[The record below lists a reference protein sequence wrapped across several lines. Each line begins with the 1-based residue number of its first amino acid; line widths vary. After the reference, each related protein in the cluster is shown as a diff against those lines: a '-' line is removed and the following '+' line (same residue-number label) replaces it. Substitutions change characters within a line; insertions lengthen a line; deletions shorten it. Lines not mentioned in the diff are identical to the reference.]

1 MKGGLIKSIPS
12 RVNQYSGCG
21 NLNPTGPRS
30 PKGMHYG
37 FDHVQRSSLQRLYK
51 LGCGLG
57 LILGCGAGKPAMGQ
71 SIVPVEGT
79 QVDQQ
84 STEYRITGGQ
94 RSPDGLNLFHG
105 FETFGLEQ
113 GERANFL
120 VPAGVAHVL
129 GRVRGGD
136 ASLINGQLQLMGS
149 HADLFLL
156 NPAGIIF
163 GESATLALPGD
174 FLATTAH
181 EINFV
186 GGIFPAVGTVDYV
199 ELVGEPIGLGFGAN
213 TEAVL
218 INNGHL
224 AVASE
229 AGLSLIGN
237 SVINTG
243 SLAGSTVTLASVP
256 DNGSHYIRLSPT
268 GSVLAYDVLP
278 QQVVSSLA
286 PLDLPS
292 LLTQPSIASA
302 TGLRVNPDGSLQ
314 LAGSTLDVTNGIVLS
329 TGTVTGRAVQLLG
342 DRIGIFAGTITAQ
355 DGGDIWVG
363 GNREGQGPLPNAD
376 SVYVSP
382 MATVTAD
389 GQGTHSGGN
398 IIFWSE
404 DTSRLY
410 GRVSAT
416 GGAQGGN
423 GGFVETSSRGFL
435 EVTQVPDVS
444 SVQGTPGLWLIDPF
458 NIEIRANNATNENF
472 TPGNPFNATGSPAVL
487 DVGLLSQA
495 LGNGSVVV
503 STGDG
508 GGENGNISLLDPL
521 TYSTAP
527 GTSLELSAA
536 GSIAINASITPAN
549 TTTGPLNLE
558 LQADR
563 NGQGTG
569 AVTFANNAVVNTSG
583 GSLLVRGNG
592 EQIPGGAGVSLFA
605 GTTVQT
611 NGGNIDIVGRDG
623 NGAGVL
629 IETNTQL
636 NTNSA
641 GEILITGASDTGIG
655 IDFDSNVTT
664 SSRLLSLDG
673 QVGDTTRLAIQSASP
688 LVDQEVQINS
698 VGDVE
703 VDSIDVQRSIDI
715 TTTNFLRV
723 TGTNDQGQSLFAP
736 DGIRISHGGA
746 GRTPFTVGNAGRNGT
761 AGIIATGPDDFI
773 NPVRSLLDSFSQG
786 SMQLLTSGSTPND
799 CIEDCNDFDEEN
811 FDDDDFGED
820 DFGDDD
826 VLDDSLD
833 DDFDEDDNDEDGDF
847 EEGDDFE
854 DDDGFEDANDGF
866 FEILEDAEIT
876 AEELATREKAVAQ
889 EYSQYLGVVSDRN
902 LPLPEVQ
909 QKLNLVADQTG
920 YTPGIVYVNFIPT
933 PQATSKQILE
943 LNQDSHLLELVLIT
957 GGAPS
962 QRLLIDTTKA
972 DIQRV
977 VRRLQRGVT
986 SSSLGSRYLRPAQQL
1001 HSWLVA
1007 PLEDTLRQQNI
1018 GHLAFVLPS
1027 GLRALP
1033 LAALHDGETF
1043 LVERYSLGIMP
1054 SLGLTNIDYTDI
1066 RPGEVLAAGAS
1077 TFLDQPDLPAVPLEL
1092 RTIANTLWPGRFFL
1106 NESFTPEQLIN
1117 HRQRGRYSILHLATH
1132 GEFRAGSPS
1141 NSYIQFWDGRVT
1153 LDQLPNLS
1161 LNNPP
1166 IDLLVLS
1173 ACRTALGSPEAELG
1187 FAGLAVQAGVKT
1199 ALASLWKV
1207 DDVGTAGLMTEFYAK
1222 LRNSTMRA
1230 EALRQAQLAM
1240 LQGDVIVDAGQLTW
1254 SEGTLAMPP
1263 VLVEEARTILK
1274 HPFYWAAFT
1283 LIGSPW

>member
-1 MKGGLIKSIPS
+1 
-12 RVNQYSGCG
+12 
-21 NLNPTGPRS
+21 
-30 PKGMHYG
+30 MHYG
-37 FDHVQRSSLQRLYK
+37 FDHVQRSSLRRLYK

-57 LILGCGAGKPAMGQ
+57 LILGCGVGEPTMGQ
-71 SIVPVEGT
+71 SIVPVGST
-79 QVDQQ
+79 QVNQQ
-84 STEYRITGGQ
+84 PTEYRITGGQ
-94 RSPDGLNLFHG
+94 RSTDGLNVFHG

-136 ASLINGQLQLMGS
+136 ISLINGQLQLMSS

-163 GESATLALPGD
+163 GESATLALPGN

-181 EINFV
+181 EISFTE
-186 GGIFPAVGTVDYV
+186 GTFPAIGTVDYA
-199 ELVGEPIGLGFGAN
+199 ELVGDPIGLEFGAN
-213 TEAVL
+213 TAAVL
-218 INNGHL
+218 INNGNL
-224 AVASE
+224 SVASG
-229 AGLSLIGN
+229 ASLSLIGN
-237 SVINTG
+237 QVINTG
-243 SLAGSTVTLASVP
+243 SLAGSTVTLASVL
-256 DNGSHYIRLSPT
+256 DNGSHYVRLSPT
-268 GSVLAYDVLP
+268 GSVLAYEVLP
-278 QQVVSSLA
+278 RQVVSGPA

-302 TGLRVNPDGSLQ
+302 TGLWVNPDGSLQ
-314 LAGSTLDVTNGIVLS
+314 LAGSTLDVTNGMVLS
-329 TGTVTGRAVQLLG
+329 TGTVTGNEVQLLG
-342 DRIGIFAGTITAQ
+342 DRIGIFAGTITTQ
-355 DGGDIWVG
+355 DGGNIWIG
-363 GNREGQGPLPNAD
+363 GNREGQGPLPNAN

-382 MATVTAD
+382 DVTVTAD
-389 GQGTHSGGN
+389 GQGNHSGGN

-404 DTSRLY
+404 ETSRIH
-410 GRVSAT
+410 GRISAR
-416 GGAQGGN
+416 GGNQGGN

-444 SVQGTPGLWLIDPF
+444 SAQGIPGMWLIDPF

-503 STGDG
+503 STGDS

-521 TYSTAP
+521 TYATAP
-527 GTSLELSAA
+527 GTTLELSAA

-549 TTTGPLNLE
+549 TTTSPLNLE

-563 NGQGTG
+563 NDQGTG
-569 AVTFANNAVVNTSG
+569 AVTFANNAVINTSG

-623 NGAGVL
+623 NGPGVL
-629 IETNTQL
+629 IEANTQL

-641 GEILITGASDTGIG
+641 GEILITGTSDTGIG

-673 QVGDTTRLAIQSASP
+673 QVGDTTRLAIQSVSP
-688 LVDQEVQINS
+688 LVDREVQINS

-746 GRTPFTVGNAGRNGT
+746 GRTPFTVGNSSRNGT
-761 AGIIATGPDDFI
+761 AGIIATGPDNFI
-773 NPVRSLLDSFSQG
+773 NPVRSFLDSFSQG
-786 SMQLLTSGSTPND
+786 SIQIVTSGSTPND
-799 CIEDCNDFDEEN
+799 CVEDCNDFDEEN

-826 VLDDSLD
+826 VLEDGLD
-833 DDFDEDDNDEDGDF
+833 DDFDEDDSEDDGDF
-847 EEGDDFE
+847 DEDENDFE
-854 DDDGFEDANDGF
+854 DDDGFEDANDGL
-866 FEILEDAEIT
+866 FEILEDAEVT
-876 AEELATREKAVAQ
+876 AEELAIREKAVAQ

-902 LPLPEVQ
+902 LPLPEIQ

-920 YTPGIVYVNFIPT
+920 YIPGIVYVNFIPN
-933 PQATSKQILE
+933 PQTTAKQILE
-943 LNQDSHLLELVLIT
+943 LNQDNHLLELVLIT
-957 GGAPS
+957 GDASP
-962 QRLLIDTTKA
+962 QRLLIDTTKI

-986 SSSLGSRYLRPAQQL
+986 SPSLGRRYLRPAQQL
-1001 HSWLVA
+1001 HSWIVS
-1007 PLEDTLRQQNI
+1007 PLEDTLKQQNI
-1018 GHLAFVLPS
+1018 SHLAFVLPS

-1033 LAALHDGETF
+1033 LAALHNGETF

-1054 SLGLTNIDYTDI
+1054 SVGLTNIDYTDV
-1066 RPGEVLAAGAS
+1066 RPSEVLAAGAS
-1077 TFLDQPDLPAVPLEL
+1077 TFLDQPALPAVPLEL
-1092 RTIANTLWPGRFFL
+1092 RTIADTLWPGRFFL

-1117 HRQRGRYSILHLATH
+1117 HRQRGSYSILHLATH
-1132 GEFRAGSPS
+1132 GEFRPGSPS
-1141 NSYIQFWDGRVT
+1141 NSYIQFWDRRVT
-1153 LDQLPNLS
+1153 LDQLPKLS

-1173 ACRTALGSPEAELG
+1173 ACRTALGSREAELG
-1187 FAGLAVQAGVKT
+1187 FAGLAIQAGVKT
-1199 ALASLWKV
+1199 ALASLWRV
-1207 DDVGTAGLMTEFYAK
+1207 DDVGTAGLMTEFYAN

-1240 LQGDVIVDAGQLTW
+1240 IQGAVIMDAGQLTW
-1254 SEGTLAMPP
+1254 SNGTLTMPP
-1263 VLVEEARTILK
+1263 VLAEEARTILK